1 MALRNIKLSGK
12 LTSIGIAFV
21 LPLGV
26 LLYISVSNIN
36 SQISFSSLETQGN
49 SFQRPLEKLLEY
61 LPKAAQPDGQR
72 KVDQAFAELEAAN
85 RLHGSDLQFTAD
97 GLKIRGRSHLFPGDV
112 AARWEKLKSRQNDA
126 AAFKEGL
133 AQLLE
138 DISGMITHCGDTS
151 NLILDPDLDSYYTMD
166 MTLLTLPQTQR
177 RIASILDF
185 GNTALLESKLG
196 ETERR
201 EFHTLAAMLQ
211 ESDYSR
217 ILADTQTALNED
229 PNFYGVSPSLAPK
242 LKAALESYKAATEPF
257 IVMLNSISSGAAISQ
272 SEFMVTG
279 EKALDAAFRY
289 WEACAAELDVLLAVR
304 IGDYKTKRATMLLA
318 TGLALVLASL
328 LSYLVGRG
336 VTRTIRG
343 MVAYSNAVAA
353 GNLHAILGADGSTA
367 ELNQLKND
375 LEAMVTALKEKLGFV
390 QGILGGIAT
399 PCLVVNQEGR
409 ITYLNQLLCDFL
421 AMDQKADTYFEAH
434 VTSFFRYNPEVSN
447 VILAALKDK
456 QSTPG
461 RTLEGRDAKG
471 KAFFIKLDATPI
483 YDPAATFIGC
493 FVQFTVLTE
502 LREQEEKLITS
513 NRLIYETAE
522 QAGSIAGQV
531 STAAA
536 ELSTVVE
543 QTSKGMNTLHVRTA
557 EAAVAIS
564 QMNATAVEIAQ
575 NASGASQQADKTMQQ
590 ARKGA
595 ATVQQSVAAISR
607 VKGQTDI
614 LKEDISG
621 LGDQVADIGQIMD
634 VITDI
639 ADQTNLLALN
649 AAIEAA
655 RAGEAGRGFAVV
667 ADEVRKLAEK
677 TMRAT
682 AEVSSAITAIQSGAG
697 KAAEGMGDAAL
708 AVQEAT
714 QLADQSGIAL
724 HEILELAGL
733 TTDQVRSIATAVEEQ
748 SATSEEIHHVLNEVS
763 GVADQ
768 TTSGMERSLAAVE
781 QLALQAGALNK
792 LSQKISG
799 KTCQPSDAKSAKSAV
814 WLINK
819 SAGPIRAA
827 F

>member
-1 MALRNIKLSGK
+1 M
-12 LTSIGIAFV
+12 
-21 LPLGV
+21 
-26 LLYISVSNIN
+26 
-36 SQISFSSLETQGN
+36 
-49 SFQRPLEKLLEY
+49 
-61 LPKAAQPDGQR
+61 
-72 KVDQAFAELEAAN
+72 
-85 RLHGSDLQFTAD
+85 
-97 GLKIRGRSHLFPGDV
+97 
-112 AARWEKLKSRQNDA
+112 
-126 AAFKEGL
+126 
-133 AQLLE
+133 
-138 DISGMITHCGDTS
+138 
-151 NLILDPDLDSYYTMD
+151 
-166 MTLLTLPQTQR
+166 
-177 RIASILDF
+177 
-185 GNTALLESKLG
+185 
-196 ETERR
+196 
-201 EFHTLAAMLQ
+201 
-211 ESDYSR
+211 
-217 ILADTQTALNED
+217 
-229 PNFYGVSPSLAPK
+229 
-242 LKAALESYKAATEPF
+242 
-257 IVMLNSISSGAAISQ
+257 
-272 SEFMVTG
+272 
-279 EKALDAAFRY
+279 
-289 WEACAAELDVLLAVR
+289 
-304 IGDYKTKRATMLLA
+304 
-318 TGLALVLASL
+318 
-328 LSYLVGRG
+328 
-336 VTRTIRG
+336 
-343 MVAYSNAVAA
+343 
-353 GNLHAILGADGSTA
+353 
-367 ELNQLKND
+367 
-375 LEAMVTALKEKLGFV
+375 
-390 QGILGGIAT
+390 
-399 PCLVVNQEGR
+399 VNQEGR

-434 VTSFFRYNPEVSN
+434 VTSIFRYNPEVSD

-461 RTLEGRDAKG
+461 RTLEGRDTKG

-590 ARKGA
+590 AKKGA

-614 LKEDISG
+614 LKKDISG

-792 LSQKISG
+792 LIQKISG
-799 KTCQPSDAKSAKSAV
+799 KTCQPSDA
-814 WLINK
+814 
-819 SAGPIRAA
+819 
-827 F
+827 

>member
-61 LPKAAQPDGQR
+61 LPKATQPDGQR

-112 AARWEKLKSRQNDA
+112 AARWEKLKSRKNDA

-133 AQLLE
+133 AQLME
-138 DISGMITHCGDTS
+138 DVSGMITHCGDTS

-177 RIASILDF
+177 RISSILDF
-185 GNTALLESKLG
+185 GNATLLGSQLG
-196 ETERR
+196 ENERR
-201 EFHTLAAMLQ
+201 QFHTLAAMLQ

-242 LKAALESYKAATEPF
+242 LKTALESYKAATEPF
-257 IVMLNSISSGAAISQ
+257 ITMLNSISAGAAIPQ
-272 SEFMVTG
+272 NEFMAAG
-279 EKALDAAFRY
+279 EKAFNAAFRY

-434 VTSFFRYNPEVSN
+434 VTSIFRYNPEVSD

-456 QSTPG
+456 QSPPG
-461 RTLEGRDAKG
+461 RTLEGRDTKG
-471 KAFFIKLDATPI
+471 KSFFIKLDATPI

-513 NRLIYETAE
+513 NRLIYETTE

-590 ARKGA
+590 AKKGA

-614 LKEDISG
+614 LKKDISG

-792 LSQKISG
+792 LIQKISG
-799 KTCQPSDAKSAKSAV
+799 KTCQPSDA
-814 WLINK
+814 
-819 SAGPIRAA
+819 
-827 F
+827 